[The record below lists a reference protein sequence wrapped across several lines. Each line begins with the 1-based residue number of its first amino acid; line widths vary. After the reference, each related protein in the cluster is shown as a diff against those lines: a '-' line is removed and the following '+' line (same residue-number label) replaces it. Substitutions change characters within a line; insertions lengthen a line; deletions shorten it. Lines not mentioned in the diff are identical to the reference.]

1 MKKTTQS
8 ELDFLNEFKNFITA
22 SQKGKRVK
30 KDGSKILKD
39 TIKILD
45 ATYNLLKNFSEEK
58 NFQLRIRILQK
69 NKRENNTE
77 KLYWKRFYLKFTD
90 YLYKDMDCYDNYVG
104 SVIKDIR
111 TFFNYLIKERILSIG
126 NFHQQFYVYR
136 EDISI
141 LTLQPDQL
149 RDLIN
154 DTQTDKTLRLVLLKT
169 KDILLAGCAIALR
182 YSDLM
187 NLQKVNLQFYNHQYY
202 LKVQS
207 KKTKVYTH
215 IKLPP
220 YVVEI
225 FKKYSRYGKGNR
237 LLPYFN
243 ITLLNLYLK
252 ELANHLGW
260 THEVVKTRQKRGN
273 AIVIYKDPKQKTHFR
288 FCDLVSTHIM
298 RRTAIT
304 TMLRLEMPEHL
315 VRKISGHAPNSK
327 EFHKYV
333 SIAQNYLDTETD
345 KVFARLTGEKY

>member
-1 MKKTTQS
+1 MKKTTHA
-8 ELDFLNEFKNFITA
+8 ELDFLNEFKIFITA

-39 TIKILD
+39 TLKILE

-58 NFQLRIRILQK
+58 QFQLRIRILQK
-69 NKRENNTE
+69 NQRDNNTE

-90 YLYKDMDCYDNYVG
+90 YLYKDIDCYDNYVG

-111 TFFNYLIKERILSIG
+111 TFFNYLIKERNLAIG
-126 NFHQQFYVYR
+126 NFHQHFYVYK
-136 EDISI
+136 EDIQI

-149 RDLIN
+149 QNLIN
-154 DTQTDKTLRLVLLKT
+154 NSPTDEKLRPVLLKT
-169 KDILLAGCAIALR
+169 KDILLAGCAVALR

-187 NLQKVNLQFYNHQYY
+187 NLQKANFQLHNQQYY

-215 IKLPP
+215 IKLPA

-225 FKKYSRYGKGNR
+225 FKKYSRKSNR

-243 ITLLNLYLK
+243 IVRLNLYLK
-252 ELANHLGW
+252 ELAEYLGW
-260 THEVVKTRQKRGN
+260 TNEVVKTRQKRGK
-273 AIVIYKDPKQKTHFR
+273 AIVIYKDTKQKTHFR
-288 FCDLVSTHIM
+288 FCDLVSTHLM

-345 KVFARLTGEKY
+345 KVFAKLTGEKY

>member
-1 MKKTTQS
+1 MKKSNQP
-8 ELDFLNEFKNFITA
+8 ELNFLNEFKNFMTA
-22 SQKGKRVK
+22 SKKGKRVK

-39 TIKILD
+39 TLKKLD
-45 ATYNLLKNFSEEK
+45 ATHNLLKNFSEEK
-58 NFQLRIRILQK
+58 QFKLRIRILQR
-69 NKRENNTE
+69 NKRETNSE
-77 KLYWKRFYLKFTD
+77 RLYWKRFYLRFTD

-111 TFFNYLIKERILSIG
+111 TFFNYLIKERNLSIG
-126 NFHQQFYVYR
+126 NFHQQFYVYK

-149 RDLIN
+149 KNLISDN
-154 DTQTDKTLRLVLLKT
+154 QVDEKLRPVLLKT
-169 KDILLAGCAIALR
+169 KDILLAGCAVALR
-182 YSDLM
+182 YSDLI
-187 NLQKVNLQFYNHQYY
+187 NLQKSNMQLSNQQYY

-207 KKTKVYTH
+207 KKTKAYTR

-225 FKKYSRYGKGNR
+225 FKKYSKKGKR

-243 ITLLNLYLK
+243 IVLLNLYLK
-252 ELANHLGW
+252 ELAEHLGW
-260 THEVVKTRQKRGN
+260 TNEIVKTRQKRGK
-273 AIVIYKDPKQKTHFR
+273 AIVIYKNVKQKTHYR
-288 FCDLVSTHIM
+288 FCDLISTHIM

-333 SIAQNYLDTETD
+333 SISQNYLDDETD